1 MSGIIHM
8 KARAKLNLGLD
19 VLGKRPDGYHDIR
32 TVMQTIDL
40 YDELELELTDKPGIH
55 LTSDSPQAPADESNL
70 VWRAARLFLETNAPE
85 KGVCIR
91 LTKKIPVAAGLA
103 GGSTDAAATLLGL
116 NALTGKNLDL
126 QVLLQMGARI
136 GADVPYCILGGTAL
150 AEGIGEIL
158 TPLDPLKDCL
168 FLLVKPP
175 VSVSTKEAY
184 EGLHA
189 GSGSLGSALPEDA
202 SGRPDTEGVIRGISE
217 GSLPLLAAS
226 MANVF
231 ESGICARHPV
241 ISRLLEELKEKG
253 ALAARM
259 SGSGPTVF
267 GLFDREEAAGAALE
281 QIRSAHSDCFIGLY
295 RPVSSDYGQFRIM
308 EKRS

>member
-1 MSGIIHM
+1 MNGIIEL
-8 KARAKLNLGLD
+8 KACAKLNLGLD

-40 YDELELELTDKPGIH
+40 YDELSVQLQDEPGIR
-55 LTSDSPQAPADESNL
+55 LTSDSILAPADESNL
-70 VWRAARLFLETNAPE
+70 VWRAAKLFLDAAAAGTGAE
-85 KGVCIR
+85 IHLR
-91 LTKKIPVAAGLA
+91 KKIPVAAGLA

-116 NALTGKNLDL
+116 NVLTGKKLSI
-126 QVLLQMGARI
+126 QELLRMGAKI

-158 TPLDPLKDCL
+158 TPLRLLQNCR

-189 GSGSLGSALPEDA
+189 GFDGSESSVPPMPG
-202 SGRPDTEGVIRGISE
+202 GRPDTEGVIRAVSQNDL
-217 GSLPLLAAS
+217 SLLAAS

-231 ESGICARHPV
+231 EPGICAGYPV
-241 ISRLLEELKEKG
+241 ITSLLEELKENG
-253 ALAARM
+253 ALASRM

-267 GLFDREEAAGAALE
+267 GLFDREETARGALE
-281 QIRSAHSDCFIGLY
+281 KIHSVHPDCFAGLY
-295 RPVSSDYGQFRIM
+295 SPCEGARKECMSL
-308 EKRS
+308 